1 LFINVFFSLKKRKLR
16 IDKNN
21 PKELLVESKAQE
33 NNKRSQRNA
42 FTKQWVLELNFY
54 NTITWIKK
62 KKYYAQTNSMIVS
75 MYVEGF
81 LPCVLSSFNDYN
93 KWLINVSYFVKKK
106 KLEVGLVMVND

>member
-1 LFINVFFSLKKRKLR
+1 
-16 IDKNN
+16 
-21 PKELLVESKAQE
+21 
-33 NNKRSQRNA
+33 
-42 FTKQWVLELNFY
+42 
-54 NTITWIKK
+54 
-62 KKYYAQTNSMIVS
+62 MIVS